1 MLGSTTAQDSSA
13 STLGKNFPVD
23 QARDAF
29 EGHDVVFHV
38 LSFEGPDPYSRA
50 GGVASRINGLTAALA
65 AAGFE
70 THLWFVGDPSLPGH
84 QPTAG
89 PTLHRWCQWISQYH
103 PAGVY
108 DGEEGKRSDYAA
120 SLPPFLLGEFLLT
133 RLRED
138 GKRAVVLAE
147 EWHTADAVLH
157 LDALLRHAGIRDRVT
172 IFWNANNVFG
182 FHRIDWQR
190 LAHAAIITT
199 VSRYMRYRMWNL
211 GVDPLVVPN
220 GVPGDAFQP
229 PDRAAVAE
237 LRKRVG
243 NRTVLAK
250 VARWDPD
257 KRWLLAV
264 DTVAQLKRHG
274 RQPLLIARGGIE
286 AHGAEVLWKA
296 RTAGLRVVERAL
308 PKPGVSGLIESV
320 AGLRDVDVLSL
331 RSALSPDACRLL
343 YRSAAAVLANSSHEP
358 FGLVGLETMA
368 AGGLACT
375 GSTGEDYALPGW
387 NALVLQTDDPREFV
401 RKFDRLRANP
411 SEERAL
417 RRRGTLTAEQFA
429 WSKIAQ
435 LSLFPHVPIG
445 VPAPNGRPLG
455 WRTPAAAPRVGWR
468 QRGGGPSV
476 QDTTPAEEKICRS

>member
-1 MLGSTTAQDSSA
+1 MLPSTRAQHA
-13 STLGKNFPVD
+13 PAPALGKNYPTRHG
-23 QARDAF
+23 ADAF

-50 GGVASRINGLTAALA
+50 GGVASRINGLTGALA

-70 THLWFVGDPSLPGH
+70 THLWFVGDPALSGH
-84 QPTAG
+84 QETAG
-89 PTLHRWCQWISQYH
+89 PTLHRWCQWISHYH
-103 PAGVY
+103 PFGVY
-108 DGEEGKRSDYAA
+108 DGEEGKRNDYAA
-120 SLPPFLLGEFLLT
+120 SLPPFLLGEFLLP

-157 LDALLRHAGIRDRVT
+157 LDALLRHTGIRDQVT

-199 VSRYMRYRMWNL
+199 VSRYMRYRMWSL

-220 GVPGDAFQP
+220 GVPGEAFHAP
-229 PDRAAVAE
+229 ERAAVGE
-237 LRKRVG
+237 LRKRIG
-243 NRTVLAK
+243 NRTALAK
-250 VARWDPD
+250 IARWDPD

-286 AHGAEVLWKA
+286 AHGAEVLA
-296 RTAGLRVVERAL
+296 RARAAGLRVVERTL
-308 PKPGVSGLIESV
+308 PGPGVSGLIESV
-320 AGLRDVDVLSL
+320 GDLGDTDVLSL

-343 YRSAAAVLANSSHEP
+343 YRSADAVLANSSHEP

-375 GSTGEDYALPGW
+375 GTTGEDYALPGW

-445 VPAPNGRPLG
+445 VPAPNGRRLG
-455 WRTPAAAPRVGWR
+455 WQAQATTPRWR
-468 QRGGGPSV
+468 QRGARHAKAGKPPV
-476 QDTTPAEEKICRS
+476 IENE

>member
-1 MLGSTTAQDSSA
+1 
-13 STLGKNFPVD
+13 
-23 QARDAF
+23 
-29 EGHDVVFHV
+29 
-38 LSFEGPDPYSRA
+38 
-50 GGVASRINGLTAALA
+50 
-65 AAGFE
+65 
-70 THLWFVGDPSLPGH
+70 
-84 QPTAG
+84 
-89 PTLHRWCQWISQYH
+89 LHRWCQWISQYH

-120 SLPPFLLGEFLLT
+120 SLPPFLVGEFLLP

-147 EWHTADAVLH
+147 EWHTTDAVLH
-157 LDALLRHAGIRDRVT
+157 LDALLRHTGIRDRVT

-182 FHRIDWQR
+182 FHRIDWHR

-199 VSRYMRYRMWNL
+199 VSRYMRYRMWSL

-220 GVPGDAFQP
+220 GVPRDAFQAP
-229 PDRAAVAE
+229 ERAAVAE
-237 LRKRVG
+237 LRKRIG
-243 NRTVLAK
+243 GRMVLAK

-274 RQPLLIARGGIE
+274 RHPLLIARGGIE
-286 AHGAEVLWKA
+286 AHGTEVLAKA
-296 RTAGLRVVERAL
+296 RAAGLRVVERAL
-308 PKPGVSGLIESV
+308 PTPGVSGLIESV
-320 AGLRDVDVLSL
+320 AGLRETDVLSL

-401 RKFDRLRANP
+401 RKFDRLHANP

-417 RRRGTLTAEQFA
+417 RRRGMLTAEQFA

-445 VPAPNGRPLG
+445 VSAPDGRRLG
-455 WRTPAAAPRVGWR
+455 WRGTRATAPRPGWR
-468 QRGGGPSV
+468 QRGGRVLDAAAAKQGS
-476 QDTTPAEEKICRS
+476 CGS